1 MEERAVCN
9 SPLQGSNADLIKL
22 AMINLQNRIEKENLP
37 AKIVLTVHD
46 ELVVETD
53 KDFAQK
59 MLQILITE
67 MELGQPLNVPIKVE
81 AGVGANWSEAK

>member
-1 MEERAVCN
+1 
-9 SPLQGSNADLIKL
+9 
-22 AMINLQNRIEKENLP
+22 MINLQNRIEKENLP